1 MNPTPA
7 QARGRIAI
15 IGGSIAGLLA
25 GLLLLRKNWDVHVYE
40 RSGDELAGRGAGIAP
55 HRALFDACTQAGI
68 DLEHTIGVE
77 SAGRTMLDRDGHVV
91 ASNEMRQLFTSWG
104 LLYRSLRAVFPDE
117 RYHNGTTVREL
128 RAGAAGA
135 RLTFDNGAHAS
146 ADWVIGAD
154 GLRSLVRQTVAPDS
168 ELHYAGYA
176 AWRGLVVE
184 AALPDALRRQLERG
198 MTFYVP
204 DHEHFLG
211 YTVAGPNDTLV
222 RGERWYNWVWYRPL
236 PAGPRFDATFTD
248 DDGTLHHDGIPPPR
262 IRRAVIDAL
271 RTDAM
276 TLLPPQLRTV
286 VLATEQPFLQPIVE
300 LGSQRLVRGRCV
312 LIGDAAFTARPHIG
326 LGVSKAAGDA
336 ATLTR
341 AFADADSDIAAAL
354 AHWETARLAHG
365 RAAVARGAALG
376 CYIGDHP
383 HGDAQSQRHAH
394 YRSAAVVL
402 AEIAAEPATDPGP
415 ANANERNQ
423 EALE

>member
-1 MNPTPA
+1 MNATPA
-7 QARGRIAI
+7 QTRGRIAI

-25 GLLLLRKNWDVHVYE
+25 GLLLLRENWDVHIYE

-68 DLEHTIGVE
+68 DLEYTIGVE

-91 ASNEMRQLFTSWG
+91 ASNAMRQLFTSWG
-104 LLYRSLRAVFPDE
+104 LLYRSLRAVFPDA
-117 RYHNGTTVREL
+117 RYHNGTTVHGIHADES
-128 RAGAAGA
+128 GVQ
-135 RLTFDNGAHAS
+135 LTFDNGAHEF

-168 ELHYAGYA
+168 RQHYAGYA

-184 AALPDALRRQLERG
+184 SSLPDALRYQLERG

-204 DHEHFLG
+204 KDEHFLG

-236 PAGPRFDATFTD
+236 PTGPRFDTTFTD
-248 DDGTLHHDGIPPPR
+248 DDGTLHQDGIPPPR
-262 IRRAVIDAL
+262 IRRPVIDAL
-271 RTDAM
+271 RAAAT
-276 TLLPPQLRTV
+276 TCLPPQFRSV

-300 LGSQRLVRGRCV
+300 LDSAQLVRGRCV

-336 ATLTR
+336 ATLSR
-341 AFADADSDIAAAL
+341 AFASADNGIPAAL
-354 AHWETARLAHG
+354 KRWETARLAHG

-376 CYIGDHP
+376 CYIGGEP
-383 HGDAQSQRHAH
+383 RDAVQAQRHAH
-394 YRSAAVVL
+394 YRSPTVVL
-402 AEIAAEPATDPGP
+402 SEIAAEPATEPAAPDVNLESPG
-415 ANANERNQ
+415 
-423 EALE
+423 